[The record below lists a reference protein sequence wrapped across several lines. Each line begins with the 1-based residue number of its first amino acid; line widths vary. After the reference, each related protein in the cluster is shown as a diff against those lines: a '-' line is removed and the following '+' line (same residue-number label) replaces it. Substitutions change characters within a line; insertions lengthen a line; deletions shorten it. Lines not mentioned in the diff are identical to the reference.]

1 MADEPAPI
9 APRRRLQ
16 RLIPIGLGPAPAPM
30 ALLPQRVN
38 DAIRKQQDDSERL
51 IGWIQLLVVVTFGTL
66 YALTPKTFTS
76 AAAFAPVPYALVAY
90 SVFTLLRLG
99 LAYRGRL
106 PGWLLSL
113 SVVMDM
119 ALLLGLIWSFHLQ
132 YDQPPSFYLKA
143 PTLLY
148 VFIFIALRALRFEA
162 RYVVMSGLV
171 AAVGWGFMIAY
182 VVVAEAGNPMI
193 TRDYVTYLTSNS
205 ILLGAEFDKI
215 ISIVVVTL
223 ILALAIYRARRLLV
237 RAVAAGAAQRDL
249 ARFFAPEI
257 AARITAAERQVMA
270 GEGELREAAI
280 LTIDIRGFTRLA
292 ERLPPNEVIA
302 LLTEYHA
309 RIVPIIARH
318 GGSVDKFLGD
328 GILATF
334 GAAVPSETYAA
345 DALKSADAVIAEGLA
360 WAEARR
366 GAGLE
371 PLALAASATTG
382 RVVFGAVGD
391 AERLEYTVI
400 GDAVNLA
407 AKLDKHSKVEHARG
421 LTTAEAHA
429 LAVAQGYVPPE
440 ARVVLAGR
448 AVEGVAAPVD
458 IVVLAE
464 S

>member
-1 MADEPAPI
+1 MADEPAQV
-9 APRRRLQ
+9 ATRGRLA
-16 RLIPIGLGPAPAPM
+16 RLIPIRTAEAV
-30 ALLPQRVN
+30 AVLLPQRVN

-51 IGWIQLLVVVTFGTL
+51 IGWIQLTVVVTFGAL

-76 AAAFAPVPYALVAY
+76 TTPFTPVPYALAAY
-90 SVFTLLRLG
+90 FGFTLLRLV

-106 PGWLLSL
+106 AAWLLSL
-113 SVVMDM
+113 SVVIDM
-119 ALLLGLIWSFHLQ
+119 ALLMGLIWSFHLQ
-132 YDQPPSFYLKA
+132 YNQPPSFYLKA

-171 AAVGWGFMIAY
+171 AAAGWGFMIAY
-182 VVVAEAGNPMI
+182 VVVAERGNPMI
-193 TRDYVTYLTSNS
+193 TRNYVTYLTSNS

-237 RAVAAGAAQRDL
+237 RAVAAGVAQRDL

-257 AARITAAERQVMA
+257 AARITASEHQVMA

-280 LTIDIRGFTRLA
+280 LTIDVRGFTGLA

-309 RIVPIIARH
+309 RICPIIARH

-334 GAAVPSETYAA
+334 GAAVPSVTYAA
-345 DALKSADAVIAEGLA
+345 EALATADAVIAEGMA
-360 WAEARR
+360 WAAARR
-366 GAGLE
+366 DAGLE
-371 PLALAASATTG
+371 PLAIAASVTTG

-407 AKLDKHSKVEHARG
+407 AKLDKHSKVEQARG
-421 LTTAEAHA
+421 LTTAASHA
-429 LAVAQGYVPPE
+429 LAIAQGYAPPA
-440 ARVVLAGR
+440 ARPVLAAR
-448 AVEGVAAPVD
+448 DVAGVAAPVD
-458 IVVLAE
+458 IVVLA
-464 S
+464 SV

>member
-1 MADEPAPI
+1 MADDPLPI
-9 APRRRLQ
+9 APRGGLRRL
-16 RLIPIGLGPAPAPM
+16 LPIAPAGTAA

-51 IGWIQLLVVVTFGTL
+51 IGWIQLLVVITFGAL
-66 YALTPKTFTS
+66 YALTPKTFATT
-76 AAAFAPVPYALVAY
+76 ATFAPVPYALAAY
-90 SVFTLLRLG
+90 FGFTVMRLV

-106 PGWLLSL
+106 ADWLLSL
-113 SVVMDM
+113 SVVIDM
-119 ALLLGLIWSFHLQ
+119 TLLLGLIWSFHLQ
-132 YDQPPSFYLKA
+132 YHQPPSFYLKA

-162 RYVVMSGLV
+162 RFVVMSGLV

-182 VVVAEAGNPMI
+182 VVVAEKGNPMI
-193 TRDYVTYLTSNS
+193 TRSYVTYLTSNS

-215 ISIVVVTL
+215 ISIVTVTL
-223 ILALAIYRARRLLV
+223 ILALAIWRARLLLV

-257 AARITAAERQVMA
+257 AARITAAEQEVMA
-270 GEGELREAAI
+270 GEGELRDAAI
-280 LTIDIRGFTRLA
+280 LTIDIRGFTKLA

-309 RIVPIIARH
+309 RIVPIVARH

-334 GAAVPSETYAA
+334 GAALSSDSYAA
-345 DALKSADAVIAEGLA
+345 DALRAADAVIAEA
-360 WAEARR
+360 NSWAEQRR
-366 GAGLE
+366 AADLE
-371 PLALAASATTG
+371 PLAIAASATTG

-407 AKLDKHSKVEHARG
+407 AKLDKHSKLERARG
-421 LTTAEAHA
+421 LTTAETHA
-429 LAVAQGYVPPE
+429 LAVAQGYAPPRDRSVR
-440 ARVVLAGR
+440 AAR
-448 AVEGVAAPVD
+448 AVEGVATPVD
-458 IVVLAE
+458 IVVLAD

>member
-1 MADEPAPI
+1 MARQPTRSLTLA
-9 APRRRLQ
+9 RL
-16 RLIPIGLGPAPAPM
+16 RNLLPVAADGLRAAD
-30 ALLPQRVN
+30 LPQRIG

-76 AAAFAPVPYALVAY
+76 AAKFAPVPYALAAY
-90 SVFTLLRLG
+90 FGFTLLRLV

-106 PGWLLSL
+106 ADWLLSL
-113 SVVMDM
+113 SVVVDM
-119 ALLLGLIWSFHLQ
+119 TLLLCLIWSFHLQ
-132 YDQPPSFYLKA
+132 YNQPPSFYLKA

-162 RYVVMSGLV
+162 RFVIMSGLV

-182 VVVAEAGNPMI
+182 VVAAEPGNPMI
-193 TRDYVTYLTSNS
+193 TRNYVTYLTSNS

-257 AARITAAERQVMA
+257 AARITAAEQQVRA
-270 GEGELREAAI
+270 GEGELRDAAI
-280 LTIDIRGFTRLA
+280 LTTDIRGFTRLA
-292 ERLPPNEVIA
+292 QRLAPTEVIA
-302 LLTEYHA
+302 LLTEYQA
-309 RIVPIIARH
+309 RICPIIYRH

-334 GAAVPSETYAA
+334 GAAIPSETYAA
-345 DALKSADAVIAEGLA
+345 DALAAADAVIAEGMA
-360 WAEARR
+360 WAEERR
-366 GAGLE
+366 AAGLE
-371 PLALAASATTG
+371 PLAIAASATTG

-391 AERLEYTVI
+391 EARLEYTVI

-407 AKLDKHSKVEHARG
+407 AKLDKHSKVERARG
-421 LTTAEAHA
+421 LTTAETHA
-429 LAVAQGYVPPE
+429 LAVAQGYRPPAPRPVRA
-440 ARVVLAGR
+440 ARP
-448 AVEGVAAPVD
+448 VEGVASPVD

>member
-1 MADEPAPI
+1 MATEPTQIAPPGRLRRLLPI
-9 APRRRLQ
+9 APSS
-16 RLIPIGLGPAPAPM
+16 A

-51 IGWIQLLVVVTFGTL
+51 IGWIQLVVVVTFGTL
-66 YALTPKTFTS
+66 YALTPKTFASGTT
-76 AAAFAPVPYALVAY
+76 FAPVPYALAAY
-90 SVFTLLRLG
+90 FVFTVLRLG

-113 SVVMDM
+113 SVVIDM
-119 ALLLGLIWSFHLQ
+119 TLLMGLIWSFHLQ
-132 YDQPPSFYLKA
+132 YHQPPSFYLKA
-143 PTLLY
+143 PTFLY

-162 RYVVMSGLV
+162 RFVIMSGLV
-171 AAVGWGFMIAY
+171 AAIGWGFMIAY
-182 VVVAEAGNPMI
+182 VVVAEPNNPMI
-193 TRDYVTYLTSNS
+193 TRNYVTYLTSNS

-215 ISIVVVTL
+215 ISIVTVTL

-237 RAVAAGAAQRDL
+237 RAVAAGVAQRDL

-257 AARITAAERQVMA
+257 AARITAAEQQVMA
-270 GEGELREAAI
+270 GEGELRDAAI
-280 LTIDIRGFTRLA
+280 LTIDIRGFTTLAQRLA
-292 ERLPPNEVIA
+292 PNEVIA
-302 LLTEYHA
+302 ILTEYQA
-309 RIVPIIARH
+309 RIVPIVARH

-345 DALKSADAVIAEGLA
+345 DALKAADDVVAEGMA
-360 WAEARR
+360 WAEERR
-366 GAGLE
+366 SAGLE
-371 PLALAASATTG
+371 PLAIAASATTG

-407 AKLDKHSKVEHARG
+407 AKLDKHSKVEQARG
-421 LTTAEAHA
+421 LTTAETHA
-429 LAVAQGYVPPE
+429 LAIAQGYTPPAPRPVRA
-440 ARVVLAGR
+440 ARAI
-448 AVEGVAAPVD
+448 EGVASPVD

-464 S
+464 R